1 MAFDLDIAKRLGDA
15 DIALRLEAGEG
26 VTILFGPSGAGKTSV
41 LNMIAGLLRPDR
53 GHIRV
58 GDTTLFGNGVDL
70 PPDRRKKLRTAIRD
84 LSAMPPD
91 QRQQVID
98 SDRFKNEFS
107 PEERGLLSSAS
118 QLPLAPAENAPNEPA
133 PED

>member
-1 MAFDLDIAKRLGDA
+1 
-15 DIALRLEAGEG
+15 
-26 VTILFGPSGAGKTSV
+26 
-41 LNMIAGLLRPDR
+41 
-53 GHIRV
+53 
-58 GDTTLFGNGVDL
+58 
-70 PPDRRKKLRTAIRD
+70 
-84 LSAMPPD
+84 MPPD

-133 PED
+133 PNEPTPED